1 MRCLKCGTVIPDGGS
16 VCPHCGTDMSVKDTE
31 GVSEAVQEET
41 VQENSSGGIDLSS
54 IPGQTLTVGFKKKD
68 DKEKLFESLGKLA
81 LYSAILSAVFNFK
94 TAYDFLSGM
103 DYRRLGSS
111 PEEVYS
117 KFGPALKY
125 LDKSMGIMLVFL
137 GCLCI
142 WGAIAIKKKKKYT
155 CLLVCC
161 TFAVSSVMSLIYNLL
176 VMQMWGAPFDKT
188 LLFRLVIKGL
198 WLAAYI
204 YYFKYFK
211 HEYVN

>member
-1 MRCLKCGTVIPDGGS
+1 MRCLKCGTVISDGGS
-16 VCPHCGTDMSVKDTE
+16 VCPHCGADMSVKDTE

-41 VQENSSGGIDLSS
+41 AQESSSGGIDLSS
-54 IPGQTLTVGFKKKD
+54 IPGQTSTVGFKKKD
-68 DKEKLFESLGKLA
+68 DKEKLFESLGKVV

-94 TAYDFLSGM
+94 TAYEFLSGI

-111 PEEVYS
+111 PEEIYS

-155 CLLVCC
+155 PSFWTKPAMLWR
-161 TFAVSSVMSLIYNLL
+161 S
-176 VMQMWGAPFDKT
+176 MWTVRQTGRSWGIST
-188 LLFRLVIKGL
+188 LDWFRPLPEISML
-198 WLAAYI
+198 HL
-204 YYFKYFK
+204 
-211 HEYVN
+211 

>member
-1 MRCLKCGTVIPDGGS
+1 MRCLKCGTVISDGGS
-16 VCPHCGTDMSVKDTE
+16 VCPHCGADMSVKDTE
-31 GVSEAVQEET
+31 EVSEAVQEET

-54 IPGQTLTVGFKKKD
+54 IPGQTSMVGFKKKD
-68 DKEKLFESLGKLA
+68 DKEKLLESLGKLA

-125 LDKSMGIMLVFL
+125 LDMSTGIMLVLL

-142 WGAIAIKKKKKYT
+142 WGAIAIKKRKKYA
-155 CLLVCC
+155 CVLVCS
-161 TFAVSSVMSLIYNLL
+161 TFAVSSIMSLIYNLL